1 MDLIRREHDLK
12 ELQEAM
18 QCNDAERIKDILS
31 RIDGDSLKEMIR
43 MFEIDLLSDACDAKS
58 LSVILKHVD
67 ESSRLDILL
76 YKDSI
81 HILFR
86 NLRNRKIAD
95 VLKVTQAIHEC
106 LKEDEWLTLLK
117 TPTRYGYTILGEWHL
132 RMSDRTRDSHKTKV
146 GDEFVEDS
154 ALLFIL
160 ESIRNK
166 TELVRLLQTPYQSCL
181 ASRLIDHREIL
192 ELVVNRIPKPY
203 RLSLFQ
209 TPYPKSKRV
218 HITSATVYLL
228 DQNVRIPQTGY
239 SEIEES
245 TIIHQFTQ
253 ELHYSDGFK
262 DTRYFYSK
270 EKHWQET
277 NIVYILNSIDE
288 MERFELLSTPD
299 AKGNTPLHQLTS
311 TQILLCILKFLP
323 SDTGKIKQLLLAK
336 NHLGDTPFHKGDI
349 HGAGLPSIIGIAELI
364 GIDVMCD
371 VWSVQNN
378 KGNTI
383 LHQYIQGPDVG
394 VPRTNE
400 HIVIQLLRFL
410 INRLRAEDK
419 SAFLLLANRKKQN
432 LLHVLLDL
440 GRFDADSGRARVPPM
455 LDFLEAV
462 NDTRICHQLLTQQD
476 LYGEPP
482 LHIISKNYPHQVLKI
497 MRIDKCLQDTLTI
510 INRQGDTPLHTLAQH
525 SPNALPEVLDLI
537 LQASDIL
544 RLLETKNSSGDTVLH
559 LAAKHAAHH
568 CDVQLVL
575 DVLLKKTE
583 NDAQHLLKVLR
594 TKNRLHATPLHTA
607 LANNNCRAFQN
618 MVKTVGDMNSLN
630 ILGVDIEPRL
640 WDELNSERSSSALES
655 YLQDSLSSECYYL
668 SNVINAFNGGQA
680 GCYLAELSAAKEETE
695 IGEGDVLSSFKSE

>member
-31 RIDGDSLKEMIR
+31 RIDGDSLKEMIC

-58 LSVILKHVD
+58 LSAILKHVD
-67 ESSRLDILL
+67 KSSRP
-76 YKDSI
+76 KDSI

-95 VLKVTQAIHEC
+95 VLEVVQAIHEC

-132 RMSDRTRDSHKTKV
+132 HMSDRTRDSHKTKV

-160 ESIRNK
+160 ESIQNK

-209 TPYPKSKRV
+209 TPYPRSKRV
-218 HITSATVYLL
+218 HITSATVYLR

-299 AKGNTPLHQLTS
+299 AKGNTR
-311 TQILLCILKFLP
+311 
-323 SDTGKIKQLLLAK
+323 
-336 NHLGDTPFHKGDI
+336 
-349 HGAGLPSIIGIAELI
+349 
-364 GIDVMCD
+364 DV
-371 VWSVQNN
+371 
-378 KGNTI
+378 
-383 LHQYIQGPDVG
+383 
-394 VPRTNE
+394 
-400 HIVIQLLRFL
+400 
-410 INRLRAEDK
+410 
-419 SAFLLLANRKKQN
+419 
-432 LLHVLLDL
+432 
-440 GRFDADSGRARVPPM
+440 
-455 LDFLEAV
+455 
-462 NDTRICHQLLTQQD
+462 
-476 LYGEPP
+476 
-482 LHIISKNYPHQVLKI
+482 
-497 MRIDKCLQDTLTI
+497 
-510 INRQGDTPLHTLAQH
+510 
-525 SPNALPEVLDLI
+525 
-537 LQASDIL
+537 
-544 RLLETKNSSGDTVLH
+544 
-559 LAAKHAAHH
+559 
-568 CDVQLVL
+568 
-575 DVLLKKTE
+575 
-583 NDAQHLLKVLR
+583 
-594 TKNRLHATPLHTA
+594 
-607 LANNNCRAFQN
+607 
-618 MVKTVGDMNSLN
+618 
-630 ILGVDIEPRL
+630 
-640 WDELNSERSSSALES
+640 
-655 YLQDSLSSECYYL
+655 
-668 SNVINAFNGGQA
+668 
-680 GCYLAELSAAKEETE
+680 
-695 IGEGDVLSSFKSE
+695 